1 MLFQPAIIA
10 LLLASALCVLAL
22 AASAPFALDV
32 IRRWDIASGS
42 ERQLQLE
49 RRTYLFSTL
58 LTFVLALQLAAVL
71 LFVFNAEKMSGMF
84 VGAMCAVGTLNVNAF
99 GFPALNAKIA
109 VFFLAAMWLAINHVD
124 SRARDYPLVRIKY
137 ALLLLL
143 APLLVASGW
152 VELQYFLGL
161 KADVITSCCGSL
173 FSEGSPTLAA
183 EASAL
188 PPRPAMWLFYG
199 SLGGAIAVAAW
210 HGYGGGRSR
219 AAAYALAA
227 ASALAFAATIAG
239 ILSFVSLYIYE
250 HPNHHCPFLYPQAR
264 VWLSGLLAL
273 CTAVRRHGGGA
284 GGRRGAALRAHR
296 KPARHRAG
304 FLAHSR
310 RHRGQR
316 LRLDRRDCHGDD
328 LAVAIDFVGAL
339 MRSFL
344 ALILA
349 MLLAACGGDR
359 APAKLNIGDIA
370 PVFETIRAD
379 GTPAQFPAAWA
390 GKPLV
395 IRFWADWCKYCE
407 GEMKDIEKVYQR
419 LKPRG
424 LDVIAIN
431 AGQDRKTVVEF
442 MKKLG
447 VSYPALMDENS
458 AIAKRYGVVGL
469 PTTYFVDAK
478 GIVRAKLIGEADEAS
493 FERAALEALK

>member
-188 PPRPAMWLFYG
+188 PPLPALWLFYG

-210 HGYGGGRSR
+210 HGHGGGRSR

-250 HPNHHCPFLYPQAR
+250 HPNHHCPFCILKPEYGYQGYWLYVPLFGATAAGLAAGAVQPFAR
-264 VWLSGLLAL
+264 IES
-273 CTAVRRHGGGA
+273 
-284 GGRRGAALRAHR
+284 LRAIV
-296 KPARHRAG
+296 PG
-304 FLAHSR
+304 FSRNLAAIAANGFALTAAIATAMIWQSR
-310 RHRGQR
+310 
-316 LRLDRRDCHGDD
+316 
-328 LAVAIDFVGAL
+328 
-339 MRSFL
+339 
-344 ALILA
+344 LIL
-349 MLLAACGGDR
+349 
-359 APAKLNIGDIA
+359 
-370 PVFETIRAD
+370 
-379 GTPAQFPAAWA
+379 
-390 GKPLV
+390 
-395 IRFWADWCKYCE
+395 
-407 GEMKDIEKVYQR
+407 
-419 LKPRG
+419 
-424 LDVIAIN
+424 
-431 AGQDRKTVVEF
+431 
-442 MKKLG
+442 
-447 VSYPALMDENS
+447 
-458 AIAKRYGVVGL
+458 
-469 PTTYFVDAK
+469 
-478 GIVRAKLIGEADEAS
+478 
-493 FERAALEALK
+493 LEH